1 MHGPVY
7 VATWI
12 LLLLLPVIAA
22 WKRKWW
28 PFAVYAI
35 GIVVLLNAVLR
46 NTGEWDDLGDFATL
60 IVIVF
65 PIYIIGS
72 ILWIILQYID
82 RRRLKKK
89 ENK

>member
-1 MHGPVY
+1 MNGPVY
-7 VATWI
+7 VVTWMI
-12 LLLLLPVIAA
+12 MLLLPLIAA

-28 PFAVYAI
+28 PFLIYAI

-65 PIYIIGS
+65 PIYIAGT
-72 ILWIILQYID
+72 ILWILLSYWD
-82 RRRLKKK
+82 RRKLKK
-89 ENK
+89 NQNR